1 MGLLLLGGSCEGEG
15 AVKPYLLLDVDG
27 VLCPF
32 PGFDMRKVLDP
43 EYPGFDYY
51 QPEHIHFAR
60 QTNGA
65 RIRRLMKSCDVIWC
79 TGWGEGANEVISPL
93 HDLPSFPVVP
103 IPDETLDGIHWKQEA
118 IEAYVP
124 TGMPYAFVD
133 DDIDDR
139 GVLYGASRQSAPSLW
154 LPVKCHE
161 GITDTH
167 VEALE
172 GFAVVCDAYFRRV
185 LS

>member
-1 MGLLLLGGSCEGEG
+1 MASWSARTG
-15 AVKPYLLLDVDG
+15 AIMKTKPYLLLDVDG

-32 PGFDMRKVLDP
+32 AGFDMRKVLDP
-43 EYPGFDYY
+43 EYPGFEYY
-51 QPEHIHFAR
+51 QAECVHFAR
-60 QTNGA
+60 EANGA
-65 RIRRLMKSCDVIWC
+65 RIRRLMKSFDVVWC

-93 HDLPSFPVVP
+93 HDLPSFPVLPMMDQTV
-103 IPDETLDGIHWKQEA
+103 DGVHWKQDA

-139 GVLYGASRQSAPSLW
+139 GMLYGASRQSAPALW
-154 LPVKCHE
+154 LPTKCQV

-167 VEALE
+167 VKALE
-172 GFAVVCDAYFRRV
+172 RFAVVCEAYFDAA